1 MHPNP
6 AFRKADSARNL
17 AFARDR
23 GFGLMTL
30 ADPAGGPPLAAHVP
44 FALSEDGTE
53 AELHLVRSN
62 PVARALRDGPLPALL
77 VITGPDGYVSPDW
90 YDDPG
95 QVPTWN
101 YVAVHFRGAL
111 RLAPQEDLRAHLARV
126 SARFEAALAPKPP
139 WTLDKMTEDAL
150 ARLERGIVPARMA
163 VEDVDGTWKL
173 NQNKPAAARLGAA
186 ENVIASLGS
195 DLPALAALMRDPPA

>member
-6 AFRKADSARNL
+6 SFRKAKSARNL
-17 AFARDR
+17 AFARAR

-30 ADPAGGPPLAAHVP
+30 ADPQGGPPLAAHVP

-62 PVARALRDGPLPALL
+62 PVARALRDGPFPALL
-77 VITGPDGYVSPDW
+77 VITGPDGYISPDW

-101 YVAVHFRGAL
+101 YVAVHLRGSL
-111 RLAPQEDLRAHLARV
+111 RLAPQDDLRAHLARV
-126 SARFEAALAPKPP
+126 SARFEAELAPKPP

-150 ARLERGIVPARMA
+150 ARLERGIVPARFA
-163 VEDVDGTWKL
+163 VESVDGTWKL
-173 NQNKPAAARLGAA
+173 NQNKPDAARLGAA
-186 ENVIASLGS
+186 ENVIASLGAELS
-195 DLPALAALMRDPPA
+195 ALSALMKDPPA